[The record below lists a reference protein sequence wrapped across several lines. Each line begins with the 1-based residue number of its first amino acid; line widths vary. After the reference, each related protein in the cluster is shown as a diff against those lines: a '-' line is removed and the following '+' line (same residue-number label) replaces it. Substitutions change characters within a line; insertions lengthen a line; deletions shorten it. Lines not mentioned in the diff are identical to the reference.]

1 MYQVSFFQYPP
12 QEIVAIDFILQ
23 DSVYIFTDGKSTVA
37 AFPASVVSGI
47 IHSVSPSE
55 PDWYDEDYDDDED
68 VEPLT
73 EEELMIQRLMNKA
86 VENMYSDEA
95 LKTLKAQTL
104 LDKMFESKPMPVA
117 SGKELQFFSYA
128 PVPVMTPEQLGNEIG
143 YRAAKSFEAVVQ
155 QTSVRSAD
163 TPLSEEAQA
172 VEKYYKAEEKTRAD
186 FKKEAIGIL
195 STFGA
200 PPAITNSPVFGE
212 QLPIDTA
219 TFVPGAVWGAGYNL
233 ADAEKAS
240 FEASMKLKQDAAAQQ
255 KEISSSANEAVWHKL
270 CEQPANEAKVIE
282 ENYRNQMKQTGDHY
296 AASFKQSGM
305 ESDYTCVSTGSLW
318 ILYHQAKR
326 KVEETLVEIQ
336 DRIFAKQHQDD
347 TEKEALDEDCEV
359 GPRPPAVHPKD
370 SDLCSFENVVAGAT
384 FLRGLEY

>member
-12 QEIVAIDFILQ
+12 KEIVAIDFILQ

-47 IHSVSPSE
+47 IHSVTGH
-55 PDWYDEDYDDDED
+55 DEDTDGEDYED
-68 VEPLT
+68 VEPLPEVT
-73 EEELMIQRLMNKA
+73 
-86 VENMYSDEA
+86 
-95 LKTLKAQTL
+95 
-104 LDKMFESKPMPVA
+104 
-117 SGKELQFFSYA
+117 GKQIQFFSYA
-128 PVPVMTPEQLGNEIG
+128 PVPAMTQEQLQDELS
-143 YRAAKSFEAVVQ
+143 YRVRKSLEYVTQ
-155 QTSVRSAD
+155 QTGVRSVDA
-163 TPLSEEAQA
+163 PLSEEAQA

-200 PPAITNSPVFGE
+200 PSAITNSPASGE
-212 QLPIDTA
+212 QLPIATS
-219 TFVPGAVWGAGYNL
+219 TFVPGAVWGAGYSLSNT
-233 ADAEKAS
+233 EKDG
-240 FEASMKLKQDAAAQQ
+240 FEASMKLKQDTATQQ
-255 KEISSSANEAVWHKL
+255 KEIASSANEAVWHKL
-270 CEQPANEAKVIE
+270 CEQPANEAKVVE

-326 KVEETLVEIQ
+326 QVEETLIEIQ
-336 DRIFAKQHQDD
+336 DRIFAKQRQDD
-347 TEKEALDEDCEV
+347 IEKEALDEDYGV